1 MQMRE
6 TITSLGKDITD
17 VHKKEEAAQGT
28 HYKDIHPLLL
38 PNGGNVHRKKKK
50 QIEQKVDLY
59 RIGR

>member
-28 HYKDIHPLLL
+28 HYIDIHPLFP
-38 PNGGNVHRKKKK
+38 PNGSNVHKKITK
-50 QIEQKVDLY
+50 QLTCT
-59 RIGR
+59 G

>member
-17 VHKKEEAAQGT
+17 VHKKEETAQGI

-38 PNGGNVHRKKKK
+38 SNGGNVHKK
-50 QIEQKVDLY
+50 QIEQNS
-59 RIGR
+59 

>member
-28 HYKDIHPLLL
+28 HYKDIHPLFL
-38 PNGGNVHRKKKK
+38 PNGVIVYKK
-50 QIEQKVDLY
+50 QIEQNSLTCT
-59 RIGR
+59 G